1 MLRPLGPRRNKM
13 ARNREFPDNES
24 GAAIAG
30 QGVAAAVQPQSEKK
44 AKKWIPL
51 PLKDDGTPDTD
62 KLPPAK
68 FVEKI
73 RALRLA
79 DGTTVHQK
87 QEVFVKAG
95 EPRYAV
101 NENGELI
108 AWYQK
113 RGGIGRK
120 LVFQFKHSYPESQRG
135 KELKKRDADVRKMLR
150 ANKIPG
156 A

>member
-1 MLRPLGPRRNKM
+1 M
-13 ARNREFPDNES
+13 ARKEGFPDNES

-30 QGVAAAVQPQSEKK
+30 QGVAAAVQAETEKK
-44 AKKWIPL
+44 IKKWIPL
-51 PLKDDGTPDTD
+51 PLNEDGTPDTD

-68 FVEKI
+68 FVEKVRGI
-73 RALRLA
+73 RLA
-79 DGTTVHQK
+79 DGTTLHQK
-87 QEVFVKAG
+87 QQVFIKAG

-101 NENGELI
+101 NESGELI
-108 AWYQK
+108 AWYKK

-120 LVFQFKHSYPESQRG
+120 LVFQFKHSYPENSRG

-150 ANKIPG
+150 ASKIPG